1 MQENIEIFGTSTAG
15 THRPPYQKY
24 IRTEYI
30 NIISTT

>member
-1 MQENIEIFGTSTAG
+1 MKKTTAKILAMQ
-15 THRPPYQKY
+15 YQKY